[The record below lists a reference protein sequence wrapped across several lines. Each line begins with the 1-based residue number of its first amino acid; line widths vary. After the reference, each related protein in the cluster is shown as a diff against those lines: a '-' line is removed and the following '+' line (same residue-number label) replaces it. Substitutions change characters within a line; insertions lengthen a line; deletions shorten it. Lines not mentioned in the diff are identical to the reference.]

1 MLMIQSIKRTAINI
15 IIGMCCLSFAQTS
28 FAQGSTDVSVQLQVY
43 PTGII
48 PGITIDRSISD
59 KGRVA
64 LRLGY
69 NSFDH
74 RDLGVQTTEVG
85 GGPGFSIGYQHY
97 FKNDFR
103 GLHLEFKNDFWFS
116 NIDWTNVDTMTE
128 GETSITVLQPTAS
141 IGYTIVTSSKIVI
154 RPIIGF
160 GWEWNVRTDGEP
172 TGEGA
177 IGLIGVSV
185 GKRF

>member
-1 MLMIQSIKRTAINI
+1 MIHFKKRISQLI
-15 IIGMCCLSFAQTS
+15 ILGIGLISFAQIS
-28 FAQGSTDVSVQLQVY
+28 LAQRTTDVSIQLQVY
-43 PTGII
+43 PTGIL
-48 PGITIDRSISD
+48 PGITIDRAISD
-59 KGRVA
+59 NGRVA

-85 GGPGFSIGYQHY
+85 GGPGFSVGYQHY

-141 IGYTIVTSSKIVI
+141 IGYTILTSSDIVI
-154 RPIIGF
+154 RPILGF
-160 GWEWNVRTDGEP
+160 GWEWNVRTEGEP
-172 TGEGA
+172 TGQGA
-177 IGLIGVSV
+177 IGLIGISV